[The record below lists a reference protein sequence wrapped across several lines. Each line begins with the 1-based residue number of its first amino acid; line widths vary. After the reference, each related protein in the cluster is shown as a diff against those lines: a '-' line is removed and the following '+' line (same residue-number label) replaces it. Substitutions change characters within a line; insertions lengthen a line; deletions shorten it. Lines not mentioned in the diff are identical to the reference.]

1 MTQLEQARKG
11 LVTDPM
17 RAVAE
22 TEGLDPETVRARV
35 AAARIAIPFNRLRR
49 AAQVMG
55 VGEGLRVKVNA
66 NIGTS
71 PDYADVATELE
82 KLKAAEEA
90 GTDALMDLSTGGDVR
105 AIRRKI
111 LDECR
116 VTVGTV
122 PIYEAAAKAAQTHHD
137 LAKMTADDM
146 LASVRRHAEDGVDF
160 VTVHC
165 GVTRRIVESE
175 ALGRRVCGIV
185 SRGGMFLAHWM
196 RRNRQENPFHERFD
210 EVIDISREFDV
221 TLSLGDGLRPG
232 AIADAMDAPQMEELM
247 VLAELA
253 RRATAAGAQVII
265 EGPGHVPLNQ
275 VETQVRLA
283 KEMTGGLPFYVLGPI
298 VTDVAPGYD
307 HITSAIGGAVA
318 AMAGADF
325 LCYVTR
331 TEHLGLPRPEDVR
344 EGVIAARIAA
354 HVGDVARGL
363 PAARDWDRRVSE
375 ARSRQDWEAQIA
387 LAIDGRRAASLREA
401 RRPAHGDVCSMCG
414 DYCVFKVGKSDGG
427 GTNREREQP

>member
-11 LVTDPM
+11 LVTDAM

-49 AAQVMG
+49 AARVMG

-116 VTVGTV
+116 VTVGSV
-122 PIYEAAAKAAQTHHD
+122 PIYEAAAKAAQTQHD
-137 LAKMTADDM
+137 LAKMTADEM

-175 ALGRRVCGIV
+175 ALRRRVCGIV

-196 RRNRQENPFHERFD
+196 RRNREENPFHERFD

-232 AIADAMDAPQMEELM
+232 AIADAMDAPQVEELL

-275 VETQVRLA
+275 VEAQVRLE

-307 HITSAIGGAVA
+307 HLTSAIGGAVA

-331 TEHLGLPRPEDVR
+331 TEHLGLPRPQDVR

-354 HVGDVARGL
+354 HAGDVARGL
-363 PAARDWDRRVSE
+363 PAARD
-375 ARSRQDWEAQIA
+375 
-387 LAIDGRRAASLREA
+387 
-401 RRPAHGDVCSMCG
+401 
-414 DYCVFKVGKSDGG
+414 
-427 GTNREREQP
+427 

>member
-1 MTQLEQARKG
+1 MTQLEQAKKG
-11 LVTDPM
+11 LVSDAM

-22 TEGLDPETVRARV
+22 TEGIDPETVRARV
-35 AAARIAIPFNRLRR
+35 AAARIAIPVNRLRR
-49 AAQVMG
+49 AARVMG

-90 GTDALMDLSTGGDVR
+90 GTDAVMDLSTGGDVR

-111 LDECR
+111 LDACR
-116 VTVGTV
+116 VAVGTV
-122 PIYEAAAKAAQTHHD
+122 PIYEAAARAAQAHHD
-137 LAKMTADDM
+137 IAKMTADDM

-175 ALGRRVCGIV
+175 ALRRRVCGIV

-196 RRNRQENPFHERFD
+196 RRNRQENPLHERFD
-210 EVIDISREFDV
+210 EVIDIAREFDV

-275 VETQVRLA
+275 VETQVRLE

-307 HITSAIGGAVA
+307 HLTSAIGGAVA

-325 LCYVTR
+325 LCYVTP
-331 TEHLGLPRPEDVR
+331 TEHLGLPRPQDVR

-354 HVGDVARGL
+354 HAGDVARGL
-363 PAARDWDRRVSE
+363 EAARDWDRRVSE
-375 ARSRQDWEAQIA
+375 ARSRQDWDAQIA
-387 LAIDGRRAASLREA
+387 QAIDARRAASLREA

-414 DYCVFKVGKSDGG
+414 DYCVFKVGKSDGAEEG
-427 GTNREREQP
+427 RG